1 MARSWLITCRGVAK
15 KIRNDNCSN
24 RQISELGAEA
34 CRECPNCKYIIDNSD
49 VAVQWP
55 GLPAGVKF
63 DPSDLEL
70 LEHLEQKIGVG
81 GSEPHMFLDE
91 FIPTVEND
99 EGICYSHPEN
109 LSGTKKDGRSAHFFH
124 TVSNAYG
131 CGQRKRRR
139 ISNSDYSTSDEHV
152 RWHKTGKSKAIYDN
166 GVIKGWKKILVL
178 YKSSQTGGK
187 PDKADWVMHQYHLG
201 LEEKEKVGEFVVC
214 KIFYQ
219 LKTNQVD
226 KYEPEMANEASDAF
240 TARDYPKTPM
250 AKIPQPCRPNNS
262 PCETEQ
268 TLSKEYETEQKQN
281 YPNLQYQEEE
291 TDRPAISLADAD
303 PSDWFLASQAGTSLE
318 EPLRCHEDINSFG
331 PDRPIYSQGYYDG
344 LPDLLNLGPP
354 PEQDL
359 LFSSQDLLSFF
370 SQEDVQG

>member
-109 LSGTKKDGRSAHFFH
+109 LPGTKKMEEALISSIQFQMRMVVASASVEGSA
-124 TVSNAYG
+124 T
-131 CGQRKRRR
+131 
-139 ISNSDYSTSDEHV
+139 
-152 RWHKTGKSKAIYDN
+152 AI
-166 GVIKGWKKILVL
+166 I
-178 YKSSQTGGK
+178 
-187 PDKADWVMHQYHLG
+187 A
-201 LEEKEKVGEFVVC
+201 
-214 KIFYQ
+214 
-219 LKTNQVD
+219 
-226 KYEPEMANEASDAF
+226 
-240 TARDYPKTPM
+240 
-250 AKIPQPCRPNNS
+250 
-262 PCETEQ
+262 
-268 TLSKEYETEQKQN
+268 
-281 YPNLQYQEEE
+281 
-291 TDRPAISLADAD
+291 
-303 PSDWFLASQAGTSLE
+303 
-318 EPLRCHEDINSFG
+318 
-331 PDRPIYSQGYYDG
+331 
-344 LPDLLNLGPP
+344 LLM
-354 PEQDL
+354 
-359 LFSSQDLLSFF
+359 SM
-370 SQEDVQG
+370 